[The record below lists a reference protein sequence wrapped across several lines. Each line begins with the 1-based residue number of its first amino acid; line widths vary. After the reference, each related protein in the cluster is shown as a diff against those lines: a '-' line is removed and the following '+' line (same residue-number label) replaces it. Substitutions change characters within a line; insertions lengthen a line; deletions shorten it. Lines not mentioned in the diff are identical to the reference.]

1 MREEEDL
8 ASHSG
13 AEISEKEVMVPLVMI
28 GNVCRSSD
36 AEVR

>member
-8 ASHSG
+8 ASHSR
-13 AEISEKEVMVPLVMI
+13 AEISEKEVVPLVMI